1 MKYKEGCTMF
11 LIPRRSFFRDDFD
24 DFFDFPISN
33 SNVLM
38 KSDIYEEGNNYV
50 IEIDLPGFKK
60 EDVTINY
67 DKGYLTIEAKKEETK
82 EEKKNYV
89 KRERYYGEFK
99 RSFYVGDID
108 DSLIKAKFED
118 GILKINFP
126 KKELENKKLIDIE

>member
-1 MKYKEGCTMF
+1 MF

-24 DFFDFPISN
+24 DFFDFPTFS